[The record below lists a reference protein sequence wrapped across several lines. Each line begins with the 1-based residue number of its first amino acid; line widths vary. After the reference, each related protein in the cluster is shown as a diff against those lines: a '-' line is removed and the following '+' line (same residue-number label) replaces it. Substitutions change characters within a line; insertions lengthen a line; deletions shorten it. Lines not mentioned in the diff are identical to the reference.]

1 MALLDFDVHHGNGTQ
16 ACAAGAAPGVARY
29 AFKTP
34 TSEGVQTFPVFR
46 PWLDFDDA
54 DNILFARR
62 APAPAAGARVQA
74 RPRPGRSCS
83 ATCFFTSKRGVSERG
98 GSISLPRL
106 CLLL

>member
-62 APAPAAGARVQA
+62 ARAPRRRRLRMALSSVAAFLLAAVVPA
-74 RPRPGRSCS
+74 S
-83 ATCFFTSKRGVSERG
+83 
-98 GSISLPRL
+98 
-106 CLLL
+106 